1 MLLQSAYTLGLRAT
15 TAIGRDEQKRLG
27 QFMTPAQ
34 IASFMATRAVA
45 QVGQDVVRVL
55 EPAAG
60 TGVLLAATVSALLG
74 KSPLPARIELLAFE
88 IDRRLAADLRAT
100 CLACQVAAAEQGVL
114 LIFELRH
121 EDFLLSPLCLAQQ
134 PVADIVIANPP
145 YFKLSSTD
153 TRVRAHRYAVHGQA
167 NIYGLFMAACV
178 SLLAAG
184 GSYCFITP
192 RSWTNGPYFSAVRR
206 HLLARA
212 RLDAV
217 HVFKSR
223 TDHFLDDEVLQEAM
237 ITWAR
242 ARPLDTGLV
251 VSRSECGGNPATCTE
266 PIASHRWIV
275 REGNDQVIF
284 LPDDEPTDSTCPGL
298 TESLGSLGLRVS
310 TGPTV
315 AFRANEHLSDCGA
328 TQDGVVSVPL
338 LWMQH
343 VRRMD
348 VQWPIGKKRE
358 HVMANAGTAWMLLH
372 NEPVVILRRFSPK
385 EDVRR
390 VTAAP
395 YLGTLPGSYF
405 GLENHLNYIYRP
417 DGSMTVREVRGLA
430 AWLNSAQV
438 DRYFRSLSGNTQI
451 NAADLRSLPLPPWHV
466 LEAIGDALPG
476 DVPDL
481 EQIELA
487 LRLVLDPLS
496 NASERA
502 LDLA

>member
-1 MLLQSAYTLGLRAT
+1 MLLESAYTQGLQAT

-27 QFMTPAQ
+27 QFMTPVA

-45 QVGQDVVRVL
+45 QVGEDVVRIL

-88 IDRRLAADLRAT
+88 IDRRLAADLRET
-100 CLACQVAAAEQGVL
+100 CLACQVAAAEQGVP

-121 EDFLLSPLCLAQQ
+121 EDFLLSPLCLGQQ
-134 PVADIVIANPP
+134 PVADVVIANPP
-145 YFKLSSTD
+145 YFKLNATD
-153 TRVRAHRYAVHGQA
+153 PRVRAHRYAVHGQA

-178 SLLAAG
+178 GLLNAG

-206 HLLARA
+206 QVLARA

-223 TDHFLDDEVLQEAM
+223 IDQFEDDEVLQEAM

-242 ARPLDTGLV
+242 ARSMDAEVV
-251 VSRSECGGNPATCTE
+251 VSRSDCGGDPVDWTG
-266 PIASHRWIV
+266 PVASHRWVV
-275 REGNDQVIF
+275 REGDDQVIF
-284 LPDDEPTDSTCPGL
+284 LPDDEPADSAHPGL

-315 AFRANEHLSDCGA
+315 AFRANEHLSNARA
-328 TQDGVVSVPL
+328 TQGGTVSVPL

-343 VRRMD
+343 VRRMG

-358 HVMANAGTAWMLLH
+358 HIKANAATAWMLLH
-372 NEPVVILRRFSPK
+372 NEPIVILRRFSPK

-395 YLGTLPGSYF
+395 YTGGLPGSYF

-417 DGSMTVREVRGLA
+417 GGSMTVREVRGLA
-430 AWLNSAQV
+430 AWLNSARV
-438 DRYFRSLSGNTQI
+438 DRYFRSVSGNTQI
-451 NAADLRSLPLPPWHV
+451 NAAELRSLPLPPWHV
-466 LEAIGDALPG
+466 LEAIGDALPV

-481 EQIELA
+481 EQIEVA
-487 LRLVLDPLS
+487 LRLVLDPLFS
-496 NASERA
+496 ASGRVLNAA
-502 LDLA
+502 

>member
-1 MLLQSAYTLGLRAT
+1 MLLHFAYAHGLQAT

-27 QFMTPAQ
+27 QFMTPVA

-45 QVGQDVVRVL
+45 QMSEGVVRIL

-74 KSPLPARIELLAFE
+74 KSLRPARIELLAFE
-88 IDRRLAADLRAT
+88 IDLRLAADLRDT
-100 CLACQVAAAEQGVL
+100 CLACQVAAAEQGVPL
-114 LIFELRH
+114 VFELRH
-121 EDFLLSPLCLAQQ
+121 EDFLLSSLCLAQQ
-134 PVADIVIANPP
+134 PLADVVIANPP
-145 YFKLSSTD
+145 YFKLNASD
-153 TRVRAHRYAVHGQA
+153 PRVRAHRYVVHGQA

-178 SLLAAG
+178 GLLNTG

-206 HLLARA
+206 HVLARA

-217 HVFKSR
+217 HVFRSR
-223 TDHFLDDEVLQEAM
+223 TDHFQDDEVLQEAM

-242 ARPLDTGLV
+242 ARSLDADVV
-251 VSRSECGGNPATCTE
+251 VSRSECGGDPGTCTT
-266 PIASHRWIV
+266 PTASHRWIV
-275 REGNDQVIF
+275 REGDDQVIF
-284 LPDDEPTDSTCPGL
+284 LPDDEPADSALPEL

-315 AFRANEHLSDCGA
+315 AFRANEHLSDDEATRGA
-328 TQDGVVSVPL
+328 AASVPL

-358 HVMANAGTAWMLLH
+358 HIVANASTAWMLLH
-372 NEPVVILRRFSPK
+372 NEPIVILRRFSPK

-395 YLGTLPGSYF
+395 YLGSLPGSHF

-417 DGSMTVREVRGLA
+417 GGSMTAREVRGLA
-430 AWLNSAQV
+430 AWLNSARV
-438 DRYFRSLSGNTQI
+438 DRYFRSVSGNTQI
-451 NAADLRSLPLPPWHV
+451 NAAELRSLPLPPWYV
-466 LEAIGDALPG
+466 LEAVGDALPV

-481 EQIELA
+481 EQIERA
-487 LRLVLDPLS
+487 LSVVLDQLS
-496 NASERA
+496 GASGRVLNAA
-502 LDLA
+502 